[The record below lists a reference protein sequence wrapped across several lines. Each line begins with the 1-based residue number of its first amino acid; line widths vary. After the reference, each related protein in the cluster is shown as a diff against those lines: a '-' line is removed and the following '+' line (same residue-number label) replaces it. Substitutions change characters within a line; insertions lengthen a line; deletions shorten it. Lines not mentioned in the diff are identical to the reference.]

1 VPAKFEVLRGA
12 KDPVDRRNGETTWDS
27 HVGFALYC
35 FGLNYEEIGDK
46 SGVSSRT
53 VCHRADK
60 DGWNEKK
67 AVVLAGRAERLSMDV
82 SKEQQFIRAQECR
95 YARQLFGLAEIM
107 IRRVKVEKPTVRDIC
122 QLMLCASRLGRLG
135 SGLPLVPV
143 EIHQTHDLSAELEAA
158 LTKAYSEPEPKA
170 IDVSPAQELPP
181 PPTGEITT

>member
-1 VPAKFEVLRGA
+1 MPAKFEVLSGA
-12 KDPVDRRNGETTWDS
+12 KDLVDRRNGETTWDS

-67 AVVLAGRAERLSMDV
+67 AVVLAGRAERLRMDV

-107 IRRVKVEKPTVRDIC
+107 IRRVKIEKPTVRDLC
-122 QLMLCASRLGRLG
+122 QLMLCASQLGRLG

-143 EIHQTHDLSAELEAA
+143 DIQQTHDLSAELEAA
-158 LTKAYSEPEPKA
+158 LERAYSHDPPKP
-170 IDVSPAQELPP
+170 IDIAPALELPP
-181 PPTGEITT
+181 STASGVTT